1 MGFRQPRVHPWGEI
15 GVLPGTDDAGS
26 VRWHAG
32 PMAVTAV
39 TSRFTRVLPPRNDL
53 ALSAGLLVA
62 AEIEVALAVAENK
75 AVAAAAA
82 VVING
87 ALAWRRRAPTAVA
100 VVSTVA
106 FGVQT
111 AAGVPQNAQ
120 VVVLLSLLVAM
131 YSVGAYQPLRRAVAG
146 LLLAITVP
154 AAVLAAENTTPS
166 DGVFAALVVAA
177 PWLAGVLVHR
187 QQSQATAAQTRARL
201 AEAQAAMQ
209 AQEAVDAERA
219 RIARELHDVVTHNL
233 SAVVVQAAAA
243 EALLAVDPERARV
256 PVQAIQSTGRHALQD
271 MAGLLG
277 LLRADTPGEQL
288 GPQPSLDDIEDLVAQ
303 ARRAGQDVDLR
314 IEGAPRDL
322 PSGVGLSAY
331 RVVQEALT
339 NARKHAAGATAV
351 VVVSHTRE
359 AVRLVVR
366 DNGGGHAG
374 PAGSGHG
381 LVGMRERVTLYGGTL
396 DAGPCDQGWQVSA
409 CFPVE
414 PRP

>member
-1 MGFRQPRVHPWGEI
+1 
-15 GVLPGTDDAGS
+15 
-26 VRWHAG
+26 
-32 PMAVTAV
+32 MAVTAV
-39 TSRFTRVLPPRNDL
+39 TSRFAWVLPPRIDL

-62 AEIEVALAVAENK
+62 AELEVALAVPDDK

-87 ALAWRRRAPTAVA
+87 ALAWRRQAPTAVA
-100 VVSTVA
+100 VVTTVA
-106 FGVQT
+106 FGLQT

-120 VVVLLSLLVAM
+120 VVILLSLLVAM
-131 YSVGAYQPLRRAVAG
+131 YSVGAYQPLRRAAAG
-146 LLLAITVP
+146 LLLAVTVP
-154 AAVLAAENTTPS
+154 AAVLAAENTTTS

-187 QQSQATAAQTRARL
+187 QQSQATVAQTRALL
-201 AEAQAAMQ
+201 AEAHAAQQ
-209 AQEAVDAERA
+209 AQDAVDAERA

-277 LLRADTPGEQL
+277 LLRAGTTGEEL
-288 GPQPSLDDIEDLVAQ
+288 GPQPSLDDIDDLVAQ
-303 ARRAGQDVDLR
+303 ARAAGQDVDLR
-314 IEGAPRDL
+314 VEGAPRDL

-351 VVVSHTRE
+351 VVVSHERD
-359 AVRLVVR
+359 ALRLVVS
-366 DNGGGHAG
+366 DTGGSHAG
-374 PAGSGHG
+374 PTGSGHG

-396 DAGPCDQGWQVSA
+396 DAGPCDRGWQVSA
-409 CFPVE
+409 CFPVD
-414 PRP
+414 PQP